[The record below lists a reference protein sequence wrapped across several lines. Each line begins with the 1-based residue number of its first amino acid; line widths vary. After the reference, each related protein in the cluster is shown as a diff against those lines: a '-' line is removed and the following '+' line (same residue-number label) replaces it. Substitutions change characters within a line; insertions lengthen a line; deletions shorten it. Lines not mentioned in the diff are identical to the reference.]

1 MAQPNF
7 MGIFNNHP
15 IPGQSLTR
23 TPGSS
28 PTQRPPQFA
37 DVNDALEF
45 LWGNITNPRMATRLL
60 LIMKK
65 GTSAEYIA
73 RAIAFQGFMMGK
85 WTPDVAL
92 LILKTLMRM
101 IVTLGESKGLKVHV
115 FNKDKDQEK
124 FLDQFLDMAPQNKTD
139 DNDEDEATPPP
150 PSPTD
155 IQSQL
160 SGGLLGSE

>member
-7 MGIFNNHP
+7 MGVFNNHP

-73 RAIAFQGFMMGK
+73 RAIAFQGFMTGK

-92 LILKTLMRM
+92 LLLKTLMRM
-101 IVTLGESKGLKVHV
+101 IVTLGESKGIKVHV
-115 FNKDKDQEK
+115 FNKDKEQEK
-124 FLDQFLDMAPQNKTD
+124 FLDQFLDETPQNTNS
-139 DNDEDEATPPP
+139 DNDGDETPAPAA
-150 PSPTD
+150 SD
-155 IQSQL
+155 MKSQL
-160 SGGLLGSE
+160 AGGLLGSE